1 MPIEIEKKYRLT
13 KKQREGVL
21 LRLPKIGA
29 KREGE
34 DFEVNT
40 LYSGKALE
48 VGRSVLRLRR
58 IGDRGVLTYKES
70 LPPRLDMKHRRED
83 ETQVDDPDAMELILD
98 ALGFTP
104 ALVYEKR
111 RETWRV
117 ARTEIVIDELP
128 FGLFMEIEG
137 SEKDIREVESKLAIK
152 RLKAETLSYPRLVL
166 KHGAQ
171 NGGVVES
178 RFSSKER
185 KKRPRSLGA
194 KPLGFVRRK
203 GS

>member
-1 MPIEIEKKYRLT
+1 MGLEIEKKYRLT
-13 KKQREGVL
+13 RKQRDEVL

-29 KREGE
+29 KREAE
-34 DFEVNT
+34 DFEENT
-40 LYSGKALE
+40 LYTGNTLDVRS
-48 VGRSVLRLRR
+48 SVLRLRR
-58 IGDRGVLTYKES
+58 IGNRGVLTYKQS

-83 ETQVDDPDAMELILD
+83 ETRVDDPAAMELILE

-111 RETWRV
+111 RETWRL
-117 ARTEIVIDELP
+117 AQTEIVIDELP

-137 SEKDIREVESKLAIK
+137 SETNIREVESKLAIK
-152 RLKAETLSYPRLVL
+152 RLRTEALSYPRLVL
-166 KHGAQ
+166 QHGTD
-171 NGGVVES
+171 NGGVIES
-178 RFSSKER
+178 RFGKKER

-194 KPLGFVRRK
+194 KPPGSVRRK